1 MKLAVIAEVH
11 ANAEALGWQRST
23 TLPPTGPIASSASA
37 ISSATTPSRVNAS
50 RCFAP
55 GGALCV
61 AGHHDRAIA
70 GQSRP
75 GHWARRRRRR
85 WKGCA
90 IGCAKTTSPF
100 CGLPVKAV
108 VENKLIAVH
117 GALHLDAGSETVRLD
132 TDARRALS
140 MAALIS
146 HPSRARICAFGH
158 AHELAIYERR
168 SGKTVAVPDDE
179 IELRHDAYYLI
190 NPRRGRCAARRRP
203 ARLHMLLDLA
213 QRTLSVRRVDYDAT
227 IPFVP
232 TDEAGLR
239 ASRRVSSRAVAQR
252 HRQRPRRRPLAQ
264 TRRALI
270 AGADYPAPR

>member
-1 MKLAVIAEVH
+1 MKLALIAEVH
-11 ANAEALGWQRST
+11 ANAEALAA
-23 TLPPTGPIASSASA
+23 TLDDIAAHA
-37 ISSATTPSRVNAS
+37 ADRVVCLGDIVGYNTKPRECIALL
-50 RCFAP
+50 RAA
-55 GGALCV
+55 GALCV
-61 AGHHDRAIA
+61 AGHHDRAVTGQITTGTLGATAAQAVEGMRKRLRDDDIA
-70 GQSRP
+70 FL
-75 GHWARRRRRR
+75 A
-85 WKGCA
+85 
-90 IGCAKTTSPF
+90 
-100 CGLPVKAV
+100 GLPVKAV

-190 NPRRGRCAARRRP
+190 NPGAVDAPPGADPRASY
-203 ARLHMLLDLA
+203 MLLDLA

-232 TDEAGLR
+232 TDEAGL
-239 ASRRVSSRAVAQR
+239 
-252 HRQRPRRRPLAQ
+252 
-264 TRRALI
+264 
-270 AGADYPAPR
+270 APRAAFLPEPLRNAIGKGLAAVRSRKRDGR

>member
-11 ANAEALGWQRST
+11 ANAEALAA
-23 TLPPTGPIASSASA
+23 TLDDIAAHA
-37 ISSATTPSRVNAS
+37 ADRVVCLGDIVGYNTKPRECIALL
-50 RCFAP
+50 RAA
-55 GGALCV
+55 GALCV
-61 AGHHDRAIA
+61 AGHHDRAVTGQITTETLGATAAQAIEGMRKRLREDDIA
-70 GQSRP
+70 FL
-75 GHWARRRRRR
+75 A
-85 WKGCA
+85 
-90 IGCAKTTSPF
+90 
-100 CGLPVKAV
+100 GLPVKAV
-108 VENKLIAVH
+108 IENKLIAVH

-190 NPRRGRCAARRRP
+190 NPGAVDAPPGADPRASY
-203 ARLHMLLDLA
+203 MLLDLA

-232 TDEAGLR
+232 TDEAGL
-239 ASRRVSSRAVAQR
+239 
-252 HRQRPRRRPLAQ
+252 
-264 TRRALI
+264 
-270 AGADYPAPR
+270 APRAAFLPEPLRNAIGKGLAAVRSRKRDGR